1 MAPRPLNPSTPD
13 VRSAAGAEVF
23 EPEAPEVGVPFAGVS
38 DLVSDSDSV
47 SVSASVSVSVSEVD
61 GNGGADVD
69 GEVGVLSSALATGVG
84 VTAAPPVVSCP
95 VPSV

>member
-13 VRSAAGAEVF
+13 VESTGAEVF

-38 DLVSDSDSV
+38 DLVSVSDSV
-47 SVSASVSVSVSEVD
+47 SVSVSVSEVD